1 MVIFCKSYAGDLRRV
16 VRLIESIQRYNRD
29 SLPVYVSVPARDL
42 PLFKS
47 HLGQT
52 DINWLSDEE
61 IIATQPGGDRG
72 RYALW
77 SGSLSQQVIKSEFW
91 RTQASESY
99 LCIDSDAI
107 FIRDFYR
114 TDFVCEKDN
123 TPYTILN
130 QSKDFLQLA
139 ENRRIQKVLTNFQ
152 RESQEGKAL
161 FQRTG
166 PDYNFSTTPVIW
178 SAKVWKDLAHHYLE
192 PRGMD
197 FWDAIE
203 QFPNEMRWYG
213 EALLAYESIPLR
225 PIEPLFRVYLYD
237 WQYAALRRSGETPE
251 KLPSLFLGLVKQSNW
266 EFEMD
271 FGDHA
276 KRKSALSRGARRLRR
291 SLARFR

>member
-1 MVIFCKSYAGDLRRV
+1 MVILCKSYAGDLRRV
-16 VRLIESIQRYNRD
+16 IRLVESIHRFNRD
-29 SLPVYVSVPARDL
+29 NLPVFISVPGKDL
-42 PLFKS
+42 PLFKN
-47 HLGQT
+47 HLGQ
-52 DINWLSDEE
+52 DSVHWLSDED
-61 IIATQPGGDRG
+61 IIAAQPEGDKG
-72 RYALW
+72 RYTLW

-91 RTQASESY
+91 RMNLCESY
-99 LCIDSDAI
+99 LCIDSDAV
-107 FIRDFYR
+107 FIRDFHR
-114 TDFVCEKDN
+114 SDFFNEKDN
-123 TPYTILN
+123 TPYTILS
-130 QSKDFLQLA
+130 QSRDFLQLA
-139 ENRRIQKVLTNFQ
+139 ENRKIHKVLANFQ

-178 SAKVWKDLAHHYLE
+178 SAKVWKDLATRYLE

-213 EALLAYESIPLR
+213 EALLTYESIPLR

-271 FGDHA
+271 YGDQA
-276 KRKSALSRGARRLRR
+276 KRKSVLSRGARRLRR